1 MSRWRIFLAQIA
13 LLKGPSLAVLKI
25 TSLAFFSQLCPI
37 VLKSLNIYNL
47 NRFYLCFRFYAF
59 RSIPDFRVLISGG
72 DGTVGWMLSCL
83 DDIVQEMKCKL
94 PAVLPL
100 STGKGIVTNDSCAPR
115 FWSKFKP
122 FDKLGLSDGNLKPIM
137 TLSLMFSCCVK
148 NNEINKNRKKVT
160 LKEKYVFLI

>member
-1 MSRWRIFLAQIA
+1 
-13 LLKGPSLAVLKI
+13 
-25 TSLAFFSQLCPI
+25 
-37 VLKSLNIYNL
+37 
-47 NRFYLCFRFYAF
+47 
-59 RSIPDFRVLISGG
+59 
-72 DGTVGWMLSCL
+72 MLSCL